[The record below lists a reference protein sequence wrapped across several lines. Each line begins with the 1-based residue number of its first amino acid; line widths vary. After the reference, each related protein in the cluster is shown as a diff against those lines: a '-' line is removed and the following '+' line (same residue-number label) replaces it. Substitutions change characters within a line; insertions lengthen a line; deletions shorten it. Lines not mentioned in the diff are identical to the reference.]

1 MASPMFTPRAA
12 PSDAATPGASEA
24 NTSASAP
31 WKRSRTA
38 ARSRLPRSESR
49 SFAGATPRRARSGA
63 SDGSNSTSGA
73 PPPGSAACALRASA
87 SGSCANSREAAPCCE
102 ACSDTATSPGSVL
115 AVYRRGIALPAG
127 AQPTKSCAPSR
138 LRAAARPWSRASLC
152 SGCRAP
158 ASAMEAA
165 GSRVR
170 ANRPYPR
177 TTETATRVPPRSKRV
192 ADCDCPSAREKPPR
206 STRSRCIV
214 CRNRS
219 GLLTGRAAISSA
231 RGCASKKATAAARS
245 GSKPAEISPSRASG
259 SNPSCA
265 AATRRASPSCSPP
278 GSDEARSMSAA
289 RCWATAP
296 SGAVTTAPPG
306 CAGKSSSAAFAVV
319 VPPQREQPATARR
332 SSAQP
337 YEHIGRALMA
347 GAGECPRSNIAAKP
361 HLSVRQR
368 LGSPARTHHA
378 LEPRIPAHG
387 PQVDALERGD
397 PEKQRTGKRQRGR
410 RHHAD
415 AEPDQVRL
423 HQERVLDVAVVHRR
437 LRLHALAASQR
448 LLPFRRGR
456 RRLQP
461 HLLLELL
468 EQLVGADF
476 LRLLLDLH
484 PLRVDVRHRHVH
496 ARFVDGRA
504 LLDLLQHLVV
514 RGIDASDLEAL
525 HRVRHLALPL
535 GPAGVAER
543 PHGVLRLAVLLA
555 HEGLFHLHGLVER
568 LPRRHQLLLV
578 AVERR
583 LHRLELRGIG
593 GGDVVAIGLDGGLH
607 LGGQLGDVVPVLL
620 VLLIEQRDVRL
631 HHGDRLVHLRDLV
644 VQIADVLLEDQLGIF
659 GRGDH
664 PAEHRAKRALH
675 ALPHSEASRGSAPQ
689 SMAWD

>member
-1 MASPMFTPRAA
+1 MAAPMFTPRAT

-31 WKRSRTA
+31 WGRSRTA
-38 ARSRLPRSESR
+38 ARSGLPRSESR

-63 SDGSNSTSGA
+63 SAGSNSTSGA

-115 AVYRRGIALPAG
+115 AVYRRGIPLPAG

-138 LRAAARPWSRASLC
+138 LRAAARPGSRARLC

-177 TTETATRVPPRSKRV
+177 TTDTATRVPPRSKRV

-231 RGCASKKATAAARS
+231 PGCASKKATAAARS
-245 GSKPAEISPSRASG
+245 GSKPAEISPSRARG

-278 GSDEARSMSAA
+278 GSDAARSMSAA
-289 RCWATAP
+289 RWRATAP
-296 SGAVTTAPPG
+296 SGAVTTAPAG
-306 CAGKSSSAAFAVV
+306 CKGKSSSAAFAVV
-319 VPPQREQPATARR
+319 APQREQPAAARR

-347 GAGECPRSNIAAKP
+347 GAGECPRSNITAKP

-368 LGSPARTHHA
+368 LRAPARTHHA

-397 PEKQRTGKRQRGR
+397 PEKQRTGEGQRGR

-423 HQERVLDVAVVHRR
+423 HQEGVLDVAVVHRR
-437 LRLHALAASQR
+437 LRLHALAAAQR

-456 RRLQP
+456 RRLHP

-468 EQLVGADF
+468 EQLVGADL
-476 LRLLLDLH
+476 LRLLLDLD
-484 PLRVDVRHRHVH
+484 PLRVDVRHRHFH
-496 ARFVDGRA
+496 ARFVYGGA

-514 RGIDASDLEAL
+514 RGVDACDLEAL

-543 PHGVLRLAVLLA
+543 LHGVLRLAVLLA
-555 HEGLFHLHGLVER
+555 HEGLLHLHR
-568 LPRRHQLLLV
+568 LFECLARAHQLLLI
-578 AVERR
+578 AVERG
-583 LHRLELRGIG
+583 LHRLELGRVG
-593 GGDVVAIGLDGGLH
+593 GGDVVAVGLDGGFH
-607 LGGQLGDVVPVLL
+607 LGGQLDDVVPVLL
-620 VLLIEQRDVRL
+620 VFLLEQRDVRL
-631 HHGDRLVHLRDLV
+631 HHGDRLVHLRDLI
-644 VQIADVLLEDQLGIF
+644 VQVADVLFEDQLGIF
-659 GRGDH
+659 GGGDH

-689 SMAWD
+689 SIA

>member
-1 MASPMFTPRAA
+1 MASPMFTPRAT

-31 WKRSRTA
+31 WRRSRTA
-38 ARSRLPRSESR
+38 DRSGSPRSESR

-63 SDGSNSTSGA
+63 SAGSNSTSGA

-87 SGSCANSREAAPCCE
+87 SGSCANSREAAPCWE
-102 ACSDTATSPGSVL
+102 TCSDTATSP
-115 AVYRRGIALPAG
+115 
-127 AQPTKSCAPSR
+127 
-138 LRAAARPWSRASLC
+138 
-152 SGCRAP
+152 
-158 ASAMEAA
+158 
-165 GSRVR
+165 
-170 ANRPYPR
+170 
-177 TTETATRVPPRSKRV
+177 
-192 ADCDCPSAREKPPR
+192 
-206 STRSRCIV
+206 
-214 CRNRS
+214 
-219 GLLTGRAAISSA
+219 
-231 RGCASKKATAAARS
+231 ARS

-289 RCWATAP
+289 RCRATAP
-296 SGAVTTAPPG
+296 SGAVTTAAAG
-306 CAGKSSSAAFAVV
+306 CKGKSSSAAFAVV
-319 VPPQREQPATARR
+319 VPPQREQPAAARR

-368 LGSPARTHHA
+368 LRSPARTHHA

-397 PEKQRTGKRQRGR
+397 PEKQRTGERQRGR

-423 HQERVLDVAVVHRR
+423 HQEGVLDVAVVHRR
-437 LRLHALAASQR
+437 LRLHALAAAQR

-456 RRLQP
+456 RRLHP

-468 EQLVGADF
+468 EQLFGADL

-535 GPAGVAER
+535 
-543 PHGVLRLAVLLA
+543 
-555 HEGLFHLHGLVER
+555 
-568 LPRRHQLLLV
+568 
-578 AVERR
+578 
-583 LHRLELRGIG
+583 
-593 GGDVVAIGLDGGLH
+593 
-607 LGGQLGDVVPVLL
+607 
-620 VLLIEQRDVRL
+620 
-631 HHGDRLVHLRDLV
+631 
-644 VQIADVLLEDQLGIF
+644 
-659 GRGDH
+659 
-664 PAEHRAKRALH
+664 
-675 ALPHSEASRGSAPQ
+675 
-689 SMAWD
+689 